1 VRLSVKKLFR
11 ATGGTMR
18 IVSRGSATAAAL
30 AFALALTSA
39 AGVGCSSRAHG
50 AKSAADVAEST
61 PSSSTAAP
69 AAAPAPA
76 SAKITQAAFN
86 EDSDGARFVLSA
98 NAPLLYTSYEPRPDL
113 LIVDLRDAAVA
124 PSFVTPK
131 TSGELIESIKFE
143 ELDELGKRITRLSI
157 THKAS
162 AKTDVRSVGQGLAIA
177 FEGSS
182 SAASSEPAEAA
193 PVETASAAPAPAV
206 SSAPLPA
213 ETQAA
218 AAPTHAAPAPASS
231 PAHHEAEPSAA
242 RGEIAHSLETVS
254 VEARNGSVAVT
265 LIGDGWFAP
274 KDFVLANP
282 PRVVVDLPGV
292 KNDVRQRS
300 VAVKG
305 DLVTRVR
312 VSQFQTSPE
321 MVTRVV
327 VDLAKP
333 MPHAIVADGERLA
346 VVVGPDV
353 EAQAA
358 AAPAPRSEEPAPAA
372 EVRHESPTV
381 TTIAEAAPPPP
392 ASPEPAPARVEPA
405 RVETASVE
413 AAPEPAAAA
422 PSAPAE
428 KVAEMPAPSPSRASE
443 PPAAKPAPAVEKP
456 APTVAAEK
464 PAPPVEK
471 PIEKP
476 AEKPVEKPVAPP
488 APAVAEK
495 ASASASASAPAHQRI
510 APSLSTSKSSKPAA
524 SRSDALFEAAAAQ
537 LDQEQA
543 AKPDQGSAYRSRTIT
558 EASTQF
564 TGEPISLDLKD
575 ADIKDVFRT
584 ISQLTGLNIVIDPD
598 VRGTVTVQLEDV
610 PWDQALD
617 LILKQN
623 SLGYVLENNIMR
635 IATTAKLQAEESD
648 RARLAEARQAAE
660 PTRTVIKKLSY
671 ARAGE
676 ITPTLQSVMSKR
688 GSIVV
693 DQRTNTLIIR
703 EIPTYLPAVLQ
714 LIDNLDT
721 ATPQVVIESRIVE
734 TTKSLGRSLGIN
746 WSVRGNADNEHGNTT
761 NLIFPNSVAG
771 GLNVGLGNGP
781 TVASLVLGNILNTF
795 NLDVALT
802 AAENQGLLKII
813 SSPKVTSLTNTPA
826 LIQSGVQIPV
836 QTTVNNTT
844 TVIYVDAT
852 LKLDV
857 TPQITAEGTILL
869 VVNVT
874 KREPAVALN
883 LSLGQNV
890 PLTIREYRGQVLVKD
905 GGTTVIG
912 GIFQINDQD
921 QNNMIPGL
929 WKIPVLGN
937 LFRNKTRTEKHDEL
951 LIFITPRILRS

>member
-1 VRLSVKKLFR
+1 MGIR

-18 IVSRGSATAAAL
+18 RIFTATAT
-30 AFALALTSA
+30 ALALALVWGA
-39 AGVGCSSRAHG
+39 ATGCSSH
-50 AKSAADVAEST
+50 AKATHNAAD
-61 PSSSTAAP
+61 TALAAPADSAP
-69 AAAPAPA
+69 AAATTAPPA

-86 EDSDGARFVLSA
+86 EDSDGARVVLSA
-98 NAPLLYTSYEPRPDL
+98 SAPLLYTSYEPRPDL
-113 LIVDLRDAAVA
+113 LIVDLRDVSVA
-124 PSFVTPK
+124 QGFTTPQ
-131 TSGELIESIKFE
+131 TAGGVVGSIRFE
-143 ELDELGKRITRLSI
+143 EVEELGKRMTRLSI
-157 THKAS
+157 AHKPE
-162 AKTDVRSVGQGLAIA
+162 AKADVRSVGQGLAIA
-177 FEGSS
+177 FSGATAVAETETAEPETVQ
-182 SAASSEPAEAA
+182 AASHPVATEPL
-193 PVETASAAPAPAV
+193 VTASSDAVKAPPPVAV
-206 SSAPLPA
+206 
-213 ETQAA
+213 
-218 AAPTHAAPAPASS
+218 APASPVAATS
-231 PAHHEAEPSAA
+231 TTSAAA
-242 RGEIAHSLETVS
+242 RGEVAHSLEKVTVGETRDGQVS
-254 VEARNGSVAVT
+254 VT
-265 LIGDGWFAP
+265 LLGDGWLAP

-282 PRVVVDLPGV
+282 PRVVLDLPGV
-292 KNDVRQRS
+292 KNEVRQRAIT
-300 VAVKG
+300 VAGNV
-305 DLVTRVR
+305 VTRVR

-321 MVTRVV
+321 YVTRVV
-327 VDLAKP
+327 LDLSAP
-333 MPHAIVADGERLA
+333 APHALASDGERLA
-346 VVVGPDV
+346 VIVGQDAVAAAAAQTPSVAAAAQTPSVPAEQAPSVAAVVPIPAPKSSSEPEAKAEATPVTRTEIALAAAPVSETASASAKTSDEKPALQV
-353 EAQAA
+353 AQAKSTIEPAPASVPAPSHVEPKAEPVAVA
-358 AAPAPRSEEPAPAA
+358 AAPAPAPAA
-372 EVRHESPTV
+372 PV
-381 TTIAEAAPPPP
+381 
-392 ASPEPAPARVEPA
+392 
-405 RVETASVE
+405 
-413 AAPEPAAAA
+413 
-422 PSAPAE
+422 PSAHRTDTA
-428 KVAEMPAPSPSRASE
+428 
-443 PPAAKPAPAVEKP
+443 
-456 APTVAAEK
+456 T
-464 PAPPVEK
+464 
-471 PIEKP
+471 
-476 AEKPVEKPVAPP
+476 PVAPP
-488 APAVAEK
+488 VPPATVA
-495 ASASASASAPAHQRI
+495 
-510 APSLSTSKSSKPAA
+510 SKPAPKSGA
-524 SRSDALFEAAAAQ
+524 AAPARTRNDALFEAAAAA

-543 AKPDQGSAYRSRTIT
+543 ATAQAGSAYRSRTIA
-558 EASTQF
+558 ESTSQF

-584 ISQLTGLNIVIDPD
+584 ISQLTGLNIVIDPE

-635 IATTAKLQAEESD
+635 IATTAKLQAEEGD

-671 ARAGE
+671 AKATE

-693 DQRTNTLIIR
+693 DGRTNTLIIR

-714 LIDNLDT
+714 LIENLDT

-746 WSVRGNADNEHGNTT
+746 WSATGNADNAHGNTT

-771 GLNVGLGNGP
+771 GINVGLGNGP

-795 NLDVALT
+795 NLNAALT

-869 VVNVT
+869 TVNVT

>member
-1 VRLSVKKLFR
+1 MRIAFR
-11 ATGGTMR
+11 AT
-18 IVSRGSATAAAL
+18 ATAT
-30 AFALALTSA
+30 ALALSWA
-39 AGVGCSSRAHG
+39 AAVGCSSGGH
-50 AKSAADVAEST
+50 KPQSSADAASAPTASQPVEAAAA
-61 PSSSTAAP
+61 SSSGAT
-69 AAAPAPA
+69 
-76 SAKITQAAFN
+76 AKITQAALN
-86 EDSDGARFVLSA
+86 EDSDGARVVLSS

-113 LIVDLRDAAVA
+113 LIVDLRDTTVAAGFHA
-124 PSFVTPK
+124 PATP
-131 TSGELIESIKFE
+131 GGGLVESIKFE

-157 THKAS
+157 AHNPDSKP
-162 AKTDVRSVGQGLAIA
+162 DVRSVGQGLAIA
-177 FEGSS
+177 FNGST
-182 SAASSEPAEAA
+182 AVASSEAESAPEPAAEPA
-193 PVETASAAPAPAV
+193 PAIASAPLAAPAPA
-206 SSAPLPA
+206 
-213 ETQAA
+213 
-218 AAPTHAAPAPASS
+218 AAPQSPPAVSTL
-231 PAHHEAEPSAA
+231 A
-242 RGEIAHSLETVS
+242 RGETAHALEKVS
-254 VEARNGSVAVT
+254 VDSRDGRVSVT
-265 LIGDGWFAP
+265 LLGDGWFSP

-282 PRVVVDLPGV
+282 PRIVLDLPGV
-292 KNDVRQRS
+292 KNEMRQRS
-300 VAVKG
+300 IAVQG
-305 DLVTRVR
+305 ELVTRVR
-312 VSQFQTSPE
+312 VSQFQTTPE
-321 MVTRVV
+321 LITRVV
-327 VDLAKP
+327 IDLARP
-333 MPHAIVADGERLA
+333 VAHAVVPDGENLA
-346 VVVGPDV
+346 VVIGEGVTTAESAPTPPPAVAAVVASEPPVAAEAAPSTTTLAV
-353 EAQAA
+353 EDRVP
-358 AAPAPRSEEPAPAA
+358 AAPAPELQ
-372 EVRHESPTV
+372 
-381 TTIAEAAPPPP
+381 AAPVSQTPVVL
-392 ASPEPAPARVEPA
+392 AESAPEPAPAPPPAAVEESHPA
-405 RVETASVE
+405 PADVAPPVPVAASAPPAVP
-413 AAPEPAAAA
+413 AAPAPAPKAEPMAETRVA
-422 PSAPAE
+422 PPPAPRPAPAPVSAPAT
-428 KVAEMPAPSPSRASE
+428 ARSSAR
-443 PPAAKPAPAVEKP
+443 PPATRGE
-456 APTVAAEK
+456 
-464 PAPPVEK
+464 
-471 PIEKP
+471 
-476 AEKPVEKPVAPP
+476 
-488 APAVAEK
+488 
-495 ASASASASAPAHQRI
+495 
-510 APSLSTSKSSKPAA
+510 
-524 SRSDALFEAAAAQ
+524 ALFEAAAAA
-537 LDQEQA
+537 LDADQSTQQA
-543 AKPDQGSAYRSRTIT
+543 PGSTYRSRTIS
-558 EASTQF
+558 EAQSQF

-584 ISQLTGLNIVIDPD
+584 ISQLTGLNIVIDPE

-635 IATTAKLQAEESD
+635 IATTSKLQAEESD

-671 ARAGE
+671 AKASE
-676 ITPTLQSVMSKR
+676 IVPTLQSVMSKR
-688 GSIVV
+688 GAIVV

-746 WSVRGNADNEHGNTT
+746 WSVRGKADTETGNTT
-761 NLIFPNSVAG
+761 NLIFPNKILG
-771 GLNVGLGNGP
+771 GIDVGLGNGP

-869 VVNVT
+869 TVNVT

-929 WKIPVLGN
+929 WKIPILGN

>member
-1 VRLSVKKLFR
+1 MRKAFR
-11 ATGGTMR
+11 GT
-18 IVSRGSATAAAL
+18 ATAM
-30 AFALALTSA
+30 ALALAWA
-39 AGVGCSSRAHG
+39 AAAGCSSGKQGTH
-50 AKSAADVAEST
+50 SAADTVAATT
-61 PSSSTAAP
+61 PAPAP

-76 SAKITQAAFN
+76 VSAKITQAAIN
-86 EDSDGARFVLSA
+86 EDSDGARLVLSA
-98 NAPLLYTSYEPRPDL
+98 SAPLLYTSYEPRPDL
-113 LIVDLRDAAVA
+113 LVVDLRDAVVA
-124 PSFVTPK
+124 EGFQSPRAAGGIVSA
-131 TSGELIESIKFE
+131 IQFE
-143 ELDELGKRITRLSI
+143 ELDELGKRVTRLSV
-157 THKAS
+157 THRPDAQV
-162 AKTDVRSVGQGLAIA
+162 DVRSVGQGLAVA
-177 FEGSS
+177 F
-182 SAASSEPAEAA
+182 SEPASAANAEPGEEDEPAPTAEAA
-193 PVETASAAPAPAV
+193 APSAPSETALASAPATPSPVVASAPASPAPAV
-206 SSAPLPA
+206 PV
-213 ETQAA
+213 
-218 AAPTHAAPAPASS
+218 
-231 PAHHEAEPSAA
+231 AA
-242 RGEIAHSLETVS
+242 RGEVAHALEKIV
-254 VEARNGSVAVT
+254 AGNHDGHVAVT

-282 PRVVVDLPGV
+282 PRIVIDLPGV
-292 KNDVRQRS
+292 KNEVRQRTIS
-300 VAVKG
+300 VQD
-305 DLVTRVR
+305 DLVSRVR

-321 MVTRVV
+321 YVTRVV
-327 VDLAKP
+327 VDLSRPA
-333 MPHAIVADGERLA
+333 PHSIVSDGERLA
-346 VVVGPDV
+346 VVVGIASPAAGDSEGNAGRREAPAADQPEATAASAPSAPKGEPEPPSAAAGDAPVTAAEASPAPDGQTARATEAPASEEPAPKVVPAPV
-353 EAQAA
+353 ETTVVEPPPASATAQAEPAPSPATMTPAARAETRPPAQPAA
-358 AAPAPRSEEPAPAA
+358 AAPAPAPATRVA
-372 EVRHESPTV
+372 V
-381 TTIAEAAPPPP
+381 APPP
-392 ASPEPAPARVEPA
+392 
-405 RVETASVE
+405 
-413 AAPEPAAAA
+413 AAP
-422 PSAPAE
+422 
-428 KVAEMPAPSPSRASE
+428 RA
-443 PPAAKPAPAVEKP
+443 
-456 APTVAAEK
+456 T
-464 PAPPVEK
+464 
-471 PIEKP
+471 
-476 AEKPVEKPVAPP
+476 
-488 APAVAEK
+488 
-495 ASASASASAPAHQRI
+495 SASATKPTK
-510 APSLSTSKSSKPAA
+510 PSSS
-524 SRSDALFEAAAAQ
+524 RGDALFEAAAAAI
-537 LDQEQA
+537 DQEQA
-543 AKPDQGSAYRSRTIT
+543 ATPSPGASYRSRTIS
-558 EASTQF
+558 EAQTQF

-584 ISQLTGLNIVIDPD
+584 ISQLTGLNIVIDPE

-623 SLGYVLENNIMR
+623 GLGYVLENNIMR

-671 ARAGE
+671 AKAAE
-676 ITPTLQSVMSKR
+676 IVPTLQSVMSKR
-688 GSIVV
+688 GAIVV

-734 TTKSLGRSLGIN
+734 TTKTLGRSLGIN
-746 WSVRGNADNEHGNTT
+746 WNVRGKADVSTGNTT
-761 NLIFPNSVAG
+761 NLIFPNNIAG

-869 VVNVT
+869 TVNVT

-890 PLTIREYRGQVLVKD
+890 PLSIREYRGQVLVKD

>member
-1 VRLSVKKLFR
+1 MRMAFR
-11 ATGGTMR
+11 AT
-18 IVSRGSATAAAL
+18 ATAT
-30 AFALALTSA
+30 ALALSWA
-39 AGVGCSSRAHG
+39 AAVGCSSGGH
-50 AKSAADVAEST
+50 KTQTAADTAATV
-61 PSSSTAAP
+61 STAQDPAPTLGTSP
-69 AAAPAPA
+69 AA
-76 SAKITQAAFN
+76 SATITQAAVN
-86 EDSDGARFVLSA
+86 EDADGARVVLSSS
-98 NAPLLYTSYEPRPDL
+98 APLLYTSYEPRPDL
-113 LIVDLRDAAVA
+113 LIVDLRDATVA
-124 PSFVTPK
+124 
-131 TSGELIESIKFE
+131 SGFQAPQPPGGLVESIKFE

-157 THKAS
+157 THQPESKP
-162 AKTDVRSVGQGLAIA
+162 DVRSVGQGLAIA
-177 FEGSS
+177 FNG
-182 SAASSEPAEAA
+182 
-193 PVETASAAPAPAV
+193 AAPAAEAESLPEPSAEPAPAAPAVAAV

-213 ETQAA
+213 
-218 AAPTHAAPAPASS
+218 PAPSPKATADAPVPVAS
-231 PAHHEAEPSAA
+231 SAA
-242 RGEIAHSLETVS
+242 RGETAHALEK
-254 VEARNGSVAVT
+254 VAAESSDGRVAIT
-265 LIGDGWFAP
+265 LLGDGWFSP
-274 KDFVLANP
+274 RDFVLANP
-282 PRVVVDLPGV
+282 PRIVVDLPGV
-292 KNDVRQRS
+292 KNEVRQRAI
-300 VAVKG
+300 AVQG

-312 VSQFQTSPE
+312 VSQFQTTPE
-321 MVTRVV
+321 MITRVV
-327 VDLAKP
+327 VDLARP
-333 MPHAIVADGERLA
+333 VAHAIVPDGERLA
-346 VVVGPDV
+346 VLVGEGV
-353 EAQAA
+353 SAA
-358 AAPAPRSEEPAPAA
+358 VAAPAPAAAEPAPPATAEPSAPSTTTLAA
-372 EVRHESPTV
+372 GV
-381 TTIAEAAPPPP
+381 
-392 ASPEPAPARVEPA
+392 PAPAPQVEVP
-405 RVETASVE
+405 
-413 AAPEPAAAA
+413 PAA
-422 PSAPAE
+422 
-428 KVAEMPAPSPSRASE
+428 VE
-443 PPAAKPAPAVEKP
+443 PPA
-456 APTVAAEK
+456 
-464 PAPPVEK
+464 
-471 PIEKP
+471 
-476 AEKPVEKPVAPP
+476 P
-488 APAVAEK
+488 APAVAEAAPASLPAPAPPPVE
-495 ASASASASAPAHQRI
+495 ASARVPAQPAAAPQAPPTPETHVATAPPAPASAPAP
-510 APSLSTSKSSKPAA
+510 APAVEPPPVQKAEAQVAPPPASPAPAPPARAAAKPAGKPAA
-524 SRSDALFEAAAAQ
+524 TRGEALFEAAAAQ
-537 LDQEQA
+537 LDQDQA
-543 AKPDQGSAYRSRTIT
+543 AQSTSGSTYRSRTIS
-558 EASTQF
+558 EAQSQF

-584 ISQLTGLNIVIDPD
+584 ISQLTGLNIVIDPE

-635 IATTAKLQAEESD
+635 IATTSKLQSEESD

-671 ARAGE
+671 ARAAE
-676 ITPTLQSVMSKR
+676 IVPTLQSVMSKR
-688 GSIVV
+688 GAIVV

-746 WSVRGNADNEHGNTT
+746 WSVRGKADVESGNTT
-761 NLIFPNSVAG
+761 NLIFPNTVLG
-771 GLNVGLGNGP
+771 GIDVGLGNGP

-869 VVNVT
+869 TVNVT

-929 WKIPVLGN
+929 WKIPILGN

>member
-1 VRLSVKKLFR
+1 MRIAVR
-11 ATGGTMR
+11 AT
-18 IVSRGSATAAAL
+18 ATAT
-30 AFALALTSA
+30 ALALAWA
-39 AGVGCSSRAHG
+39 AAVGCSSSRGKG
-50 AKSAADVAEST
+50 ATGAADVAAAST
-61 PSSSTAAP
+61 TP
-69 AAAPAPA
+69 AAAPGNSSAPA
-76 SAKITQAAFN
+76 ATAKITQAALN
-86 EDSDGARFVLSA
+86 QDADGARVVLSA

-113 LIVDLRDAAVA
+113 LIVDLRDAAPA
-124 PSFVTPK
+124 ESFVTPK
-131 TSGELIESIKFE
+131 ATGGIVESIKIE

-157 THKAS
+157 AHRAE
-162 AKTDVRSVGQGLAIA
+162 AKVDVRSVGQGLAVA
-177 FEGSS
+177 FSDS
-182 SAASSEPAEAA
+182 TAVASADVETPAEPAPARAE
-193 PVETASAAPAPAV
+193 APAPAPAAV
-206 SSAPLPA
+206 ASAPLSAPPA
-213 ETQAA
+213 AVTASV
-218 AAPTHAAPAPASS
+218 APAPA
-231 PAHHEAEPSAA
+231 A
-242 RGEIAHSLETVS
+242 RGEMAHALEKVS
-254 VEARNGSVAVT
+254 ASSADGHVAVT
-265 LIGDGWFAP
+265 LQGDGWFAP
-274 KDFVLANP
+274 KDFVLSNP

-292 KNDVRQRS
+292 KNEVKQRS
-300 VAVKG
+300 IAVAG

-312 VSQFQTSPE
+312 VSQFATSPE
-321 MVTRVV
+321 FVTRVV

-333 MPHAIVADGERLA
+333 VPHALSVDGERLA
-346 VVVGPDV
+346 VLVG
-353 EAQAA
+353 ENLSIAST
-358 AAPAPRSEEPAPAA
+358 APAPAPAH
-372 EVRHESPTV
+372 V
-381 TTIAEAAPPPP
+381 EAA
-392 ASPEPAPARVEPA
+392 SPSTTSIV
-405 RVETASVE
+405 
-413 AAPEPAAAA
+413 AAPEPAAAQA
-422 PSAPAE
+422 PEPPAVHEEAPAPVAAAAAPAE
-428 KVAEMPAPSPSRASE
+428 PPAHVAEAPAP
-443 PPAAKPAPAVEKP
+443 PPAALTPAVSEPAKVEAAKAEPAKVEPAKVEAPRAEPAVEKP
-456 APTVAAEK
+456 AP
-464 PAPPVEK
+464 AP
-471 PIEKP
+471 
-476 AEKPVEKPVAPP
+476 PP
-488 APAVAEK
+488 APAPVVETKVVSAPPVPPPAAPAKPAPAPARSK
-495 ASASASASAPAHQRI
+495 ASRG
-510 APSLSTSKSSKPAA
+510 
-524 SRSDALFEAAAAQ
+524 DALFEAAAAQ
-537 LDQEQA
+537 LDQDQA
-543 AKPDQGSAYRSRTIT
+543 TQPSGGGSAYRSRTIS
-558 EASTQF
+558 EAPTQF

-584 ISQLTGLNIVIDPD
+584 ISQLTGLNIVIDPE

-635 IATTAKLQAEESD
+635 IATTAKLQAEEGD

-671 ARAGE
+671 AKASE
-676 ITPTLQSVMSKR
+676 IVPTLQSVMSKR

-693 DQRTNTLIIR
+693 DGRTNTLIIR

-734 TTKSLGRSLGIN
+734 TTKTLGRSLGIN
-746 WSVRGNADNEHGNTT
+746 WSVRGKADVEHGNTT
-761 NLIFPNSVAG
+761 NLIFPNTVDA

-813 SSPKVTSLTNTPA
+813 SSPKVTSLTNTAA

-869 VVNVT
+869 TVNVT

-883 LSLGQNV
+883 LALGQNV

>member
-1 VRLSVKKLFR
+1 MRMAFR
-11 ATGGTMR
+11 AT
-18 IVSRGSATAAAL
+18 ATVT
-30 AFALALTSA
+30 ALALAWA
-39 AGVGCSSRAHG
+39 ASVGCSSAAG
-50 AKSAADVAEST
+50 KTQTAADT
-61 PSSSTAAP
+61 TAAAP
-69 AAAPAPA
+69 DAAPAPSTS
-76 SAKITQAAFN
+76 SAPANATITQAAVN
-86 EDSDGARFVLSA
+86 EDSDGARVVLSA

-113 LIVDLRDAAVA
+113 LIVDLRDASVA
-124 PSFVTPK
+124 PGFQAPRAAGGLV
-131 TSGELIESIKFE
+131 ESIKFE

-157 THKAS
+157 THQPESKP
-162 AKTDVRSVGQGLAIA
+162 DVRSVGQGLAIA
-177 FEGSS
+177 FNGSAPV
-182 SAASSEPAEAA
+182 AAADAEALPEPAAVSAEPA
-193 PVETASAAPAPAV
+193 PVAAAAVTSSPLAVPAPAPAPV
-206 SSAPLPA
+206 VASA
-213 ETQAA
+213 
-218 AAPTHAAPAPASS
+218 
-231 PAHHEAEPSAA
+231 AA
-242 RGEIAHSLETVS
+242 RGEVAHALETVTA
-254 VEARNGSVAVT
+254 EARDGRVAIT
-265 LIGDGWFAP
+265 LVGDGWFSP

-282 PRVVVDLPGV
+282 PRVVIDLPGV
-292 KNDVRQRS
+292 RNEVRQRS
-300 VAVKG
+300 IAIAG
-305 DLVTRVR
+305 GIVTKVR

-321 MVTRVV
+321 MITRVV
-327 VDLAKP
+327 VDLARP
-333 MPHAIVADGERLA
+333 VAHVVVPDGERLA
-346 VVVGPDV
+346 VLVGDGVSAAEVAPTAPAASEPV
-353 EAQAA
+353 TIAQAPA
-358 AAPAPRSEEPAPAA
+358 AVPAPAPVSASAPASTTTIAADWQDSPVASADAPAEHAASAPADEPMETPVVAEAKPVSAPAPAPA
-372 EVRHESPTV
+372 PVVATAP
-381 TTIAEAAPPPP
+381 APAPPP
-392 ASPEPAPARVEPA
+392 APV
-405 RVETASVE
+405 V
-413 AAPEPAAAA
+413 
-422 PSAPAE
+422 
-428 KVAEMPAPSPSRASE
+428 
-443 PPAAKPAPAVEKP
+443 
-456 APTVAAEK
+456 AEK
-464 PAPPVEK
+464 PAPKAPAPV
-471 PIEKP
+471 P
-476 AEKPVEKPVAPP
+476 APPAMTETHVAPP
-488 APAVAEK
+488 PVVAAQAAPAPPPAR
-495 ASASASASAPAHQRI
+495 ASA
-510 APSLSTSKSSKPAA
+510 KPA
-524 SRSDALFEAAAAQ
+524 STRGEALFEAAAAA
-537 LDQEQA
+537 LDQDQA
-543 AKPDQGSAYRSRTIT
+543 PQGGSAQYRSRTIA
-558 EASTQF
+558 EAQSQF

-584 ISQLTGLNIVIDPD
+584 ISQLTGLNIVIDPE

-635 IATTAKLQAEESD
+635 IATTSKLQSEEAD

-671 ARAGE
+671 ARAAE
-676 ITPTLQSVMSKR
+676 IVPTLQSVMSKR
-688 GSIVV
+688 GAIVV

-746 WSVRGNADNEHGNTT
+746 WSVRGKADTETGNTT
-761 NLIFPNSVAG
+761 NLIFPNTVLG
-771 GLNVGLGNGP
+771 GIDVGLGNGP

-869 VVNVT
+869 SVNVT

>member
-1 VRLSVKKLFR
+1 MRMAFR
-11 ATGGTMR
+11 GTATATALALAWAAAVGCA
-18 IVSRGSATAAAL
+18 SRGQAAHTAAA
-30 AFALALTSA
+30 
-39 AGVGCSSRAHG
+39 
-50 AKSAADVAEST
+50 T
-61 PSSSTAAP
+61 PVDQSAP
-69 AAAPAPA
+69 APPPAASPA

-86 EDSDGARFVLSA
+86 QDSDGARVVLSA
-98 NAPLLYTSYEPRPDL
+98 SAPLLYTSYEPRPDL
-113 LIVDLRDAAVA
+113 LIVDLRDVSVA
-124 PSFVTPK
+124 EGFKSPSTTGGVVD
-131 TSGELIESIKFE
+131 SIKFE
-143 ELDELGKRITRLSI
+143 ELDELGKRMTRMSI
-157 THKAS
+157 AHS
-162 AKTDVRSVGQGLAIA
+162 PEAKVDVRSLGQGLAIA
-177 FEGSS
+177 FSGPVAV
-182 SAASSEPAEAA
+182 AAAEPAE
-193 PVETASAAPAPAV
+193 TAAPAPQPSV
-206 SSAPLPA
+206 
-213 ETQAA
+213 ETEAL
-218 AAPTHAAPAPASS
+218 AAPAATTAVAAVAPPPPAAAKVVVAS
-231 PAHHEAEPSAA
+231 PAA
-242 RGEIAHSLETVS
+242 RGEVAHSLEKVLIGETHD
-254 VEARNGSVAVT
+254 GQVAIT

-274 KDFVLANP
+274 KDFVLSNP
-282 PRVVVDLPGV
+282 PRLVLDLPGV
-292 KNDVRQRS
+292 RNQVRQRTL
-300 VAVKG
+300 AVSG
-305 DLVTRVR
+305 DVVSRVR
-312 VSQFQTSPE
+312 ISQFQSSPE
-321 MVTRVV
+321 FITRVV
-327 VDLAKP
+327 LDLSAP
-333 MPHAIVADGERLA
+333 APHGISSDGERLA
-346 VVVGPDV
+346 IVVGRD
-353 EAQAA
+353 ADTQAASRPPVDPVASPMTTTTATTTTLAPA
-358 AAPAPRSEEPAPAA
+358 AAPPA
-372 EVRHESPTV
+372 E
-381 TTIAEAAPPPP
+381 
-392 ASPEPAPARVEPA
+392 PEPI
-405 RVETASVE
+405 
-413 AAPEPAAAA
+413 
-422 PSAPAE
+422 
-428 KVAEMPAPSPSRASE
+428 ASE
-443 PPAAKPAPAVEKP
+443 PMHETPVAAVSTPAP
-456 APTVAAEK
+456 
-464 PAPPVEK
+464 
-471 PIEKP
+471 
-476 AEKPVEKPVAPP
+476 APP

-495 ASASASASAPAHQRI
+495 PAPVEPAPAPVAAAPVAAPAPQPAQKHVDPPVAVAAAPAPPPPPPAAPPKPAVPVAAAPKPAPAH
-510 APSLSTSKSSKPAA
+510 APAKPA
-524 SRSDALFEAAAAQ
+524 SNRGDALFEAAAAA
-537 LDQEQA
+537 LDQDQA
-543 AKPDQGSAYRSRTIT
+543 AQPQAGAGYRSRTLS
-558 EASTQF
+558 EAPTQF
-564 TGEPISLDLKD
+564 TGELISLDLKD

-584 ISQLTGLNIVIDPD
+584 ISQLTGLNIVIDPE

-660 PTRTVIKKLSY
+660 ATRTVIKKLSY
-671 ARAGE
+671 AKAAE
-676 ITPTLQSVMSKR
+676 IVPTLQSVMSKR
-688 GSIVV
+688 GAIVV

-714 LIDNLDT
+714 LIENLDT

-746 WSVRGNADNEHGNTT
+746 WSVKGRADNEHGNTT
-761 NLIFPNSVAG
+761 NLIFPSMVKG
-771 GLNVGLGNGP
+771 GLDVGLGNGP

-795 NLDVALT
+795 NLDIALT

-813 SSPKVTSLTNTPA
+813 SSPKVTSLTNTAA

-869 VVNVT
+869 TVSVT

>member
-1 VRLSVKKLFR
+1 MAFR
-11 ATGGTMR
+11 AT
-18 IVSRGSATAAAL
+18 ATAT
-30 AFALALTSA
+30 ALALAWA
-39 AGVGCSSRAHG
+39 AAVGCSSGG
-50 AKSAADVAEST
+50 AKTQSAADT
-61 PSSSTAAP
+61 AP
-69 AAAPAPA
+69 AVSAKAEPAPA
-76 SAKITQAAFN
+76 VSTSPAASATITQAAVN
-86 EDSDGARFVLSA
+86 SDSDGARLVLSSS
-98 NAPLLYTSYEPRPDL
+98 APLLYTSYEPRPDL
-113 LIVDLRDAAVA
+113 LIVDLRDAAMA
-124 PSFVTPK
+124 PGFHAPQAPGGLV
-131 TSGELIESIKFE
+131 ESIKFE
-143 ELDELGKRITRLSI
+143 ELDELGRRITRLSI
-157 THKAS
+157 AHQPDSKP
-162 AKTDVRSVGQGLAIA
+162 DVRSVGQGLAIA
-177 FEGSS
+177 FSEPVSMAAADETPAS
-182 SAASSEPAEAA
+182 TTASPALASSEAPA
-193 PVETASAAPAPAV
+193 PVVSAELPSAAPA
-206 SSAPLPA
+206 APVA
-213 ETQAA
+213 ASVAA
-218 AAPTHAAPAPASS
+218 A
-231 PAHHEAEPSAA
+231 EPVSVAA
-242 RGEIAHSLETVS
+242 RGEMAHALETVTAEPRDGGVS
-254 VEARNGSVAVT
+254 IA
-265 LIGDGWFAP
+265 LLGDGWFSP

-282 PRVVVDLPGV
+282 PRLVIDLPGV
-292 KNDVRQRS
+292 RNEVRQR
-300 VAVKG
+300 AITVKG
-305 DLVTRVR
+305 DVVSRVR

-321 MVTRVV
+321 LVTRVV
-327 VDLAKP
+327 IDLARP
-333 MPHAIVADGERLA
+333 VAYTLAPDGERLA
-346 VVVGPDV
+346 VLVGEGV
-353 EAQAA
+353 AA
-358 AAPAPRSEEPAPAA
+358 ASVAPAPAPAAPAPVAPASI
-372 EVRHESPTV
+372 E
-381 TTIAEAAPPPP
+381 PP
-392 ASPEPAPARVEPA
+392 ASTTTLAAADDAPEM
-405 RVETASVE
+405 
-413 AAPEPAAAA
+413 EPAAADDA
-422 PSAPAE
+422 PQME
-428 KVAEMPAPSPSRASE
+428 TVAEVAVE
-443 PPAAKPAPAVEKP
+443 NTPAPAP
-456 APTVAAEK
+456 APQAPRAEA
-464 PAPPVEK
+464 PATA
-471 PIEKP
+471 I
-476 AEKPVEKPVAPP
+476 ASS

-495 ASASASASAPAHQRI
+495 AEAAPAAQAPASAAPRIETAAARPTAPAPAPAAPQPTVETTYVPPPPVAAPAPAAKPAKSAP
-510 APSLSTSKSSKPAA
+510 KSS
-524 SRSDALFEAAAAQ
+524 RGEALFEAAAAA

-543 AKPDQGSAYRSRTIT
+543 APANNQYRSRTIS
-558 EASTQF
+558 EAQSQF

-584 ISQLTGLNIVIDPD
+584 ISQLTGLNIVIDPE

-671 ARAGE
+671 AKASE
-676 ITPTLQSVMSKR
+676 IVPTLQSVMSKR
-688 GSIVV
+688 GAIVV
-693 DQRTNTLIIR
+693 DARTNTLIIR

-746 WSVRGNADNEHGNTT
+746 WSVRGKADVESGNTT
-761 NLIFPNSVAG
+761 NLIFPNTVLG
-771 GLNVGLGNGP
+771 GIDVGLGNGP

-869 VVNVT
+869 TVNVT

>member
-1 VRLSVKKLFR
+1 MRIAVR
-11 ATGGTMR
+11 AT
-18 IVSRGSATAAAL
+18 ATAT
-30 AFALALTSA
+30 ALALAWA
-39 AGVGCSSRAHG
+39 AAVGCSSSRGKG
-50 AKSAADVAEST
+50 APSAADVAAASAT
-61 PSSSTAAP
+61 PASASSSSTA
-69 AAAPAPA
+69 PAPT
-76 SAKITQAAFN
+76 AKITQAALN
-86 EDSDGARFVLSA
+86 QDADGARVVLSA

-113 LIVDLRDAAVA
+113 LIVDLRDATPAE
-124 PSFVTPK
+124 SFVIPK
-131 TSGELIESIKFE
+131 ATGGIVESIKIE

-157 THKAS
+157 AHRAE
-162 AKTDVRSVGQGLAIA
+162 AKVDVRSVGQGLAVA
-177 FEGSS
+177 FSETT
-182 SAASSEPAEAA
+182 AVASTEAESPAEPAPAREETPAPAA
-193 PVETASAAPAPAV
+193 AAVASAPLPAPPAAMTASAAPAPA
-206 SSAPLPA
+206 
-213 ETQAA
+213 
-218 AAPTHAAPAPASS
+218 
-231 PAHHEAEPSAA
+231 A
-242 RGEIAHSLETVS
+242 RGEMAHALEKVAAS
-254 VEARNGSVAVT
+254 AADGHVAVT
-265 LIGDGWFAP
+265 LQGDGWFAP
-274 KDFVLANP
+274 KDFVLSNP

-292 KNDVRQRS
+292 KNEVKQRS
-300 VAVKG
+300 IAVSG

-312 VSQFQTSPE
+312 VSQFATSPE
-321 MVTRVV
+321 YVTRVV
-327 VDLAKP
+327 VDLARP
-333 MPHAIVADGERLA
+333 VPHALSVDGERLA
-346 VVVGPDV
+346 VLVG
-353 EAQAA
+353 ENLSIAST
-358 AAPAPRSEEPAPAA
+358 APAPAPAH
-372 EVRHESPTV
+372 V
-381 TTIAEAAPPPP
+381 EAASPSTTSL
-392 ASPEPAPARVEPA
+392 AAAPEPAPAPPAVHEDAPVSVATAAAPAEEPA
-405 RVETASVE
+405 HLAQAPAPPPVAMTPAVSEPAKVETAK
-413 AAPEPAAAA
+413 AEPAKTELAKIE
-422 PSAPAE
+422 PA
-428 KVAEMPAPSPSRASE
+428 KAE
-443 PPAAKPAPAVEKP
+443 PAVEKP
-456 APTVAAEK
+456 APPPAPTQAETKVVTAPPVPPPAAPSK
-464 PAPPVEK
+464 PAP
-471 PIEKP
+471 
-476 AEKPVEKPVAPP
+476 
-488 APAVAEK
+488 APAR
-495 ASASASASAPAHQRI
+495 P
-510 APSLSTSKSSKPAA
+510 KSS
-524 SRSDALFEAAAAQ
+524 RGDALFEAAAAQ
-537 LDQEQA
+537 LDQDQA
-543 AKPDQGSAYRSRTIT
+543 TQPAGGGSAYRSRTIS
-558 EASTQF
+558 EAPTQF

-584 ISQLTGLNIVIDPD
+584 ISQLTGLNIVIDPE

-635 IATTAKLQAEESD
+635 IATTAKLQAEEGD

-671 ARAGE
+671 AKASE
-676 ITPTLQSVMSKR
+676 IVPTLQSVMSKR

-746 WSVRGNADNEHGNTT
+746 WSVRGKADVEHGNTT
-761 NLIFPNSVAG
+761 NLIFPNTVDA

-869 VVNVT
+869 TVNVT

>member
-1 VRLSVKKLFR
+1 MRIAFR
-11 ATGGTMR
+11 AT
-18 IVSRGSATAAAL
+18 ATAT
-30 AFALALTSA
+30 ALALSWA
-39 AGVGCSSRAHG
+39 AAVGCSSGGQKTRS
-50 AKSAADVAEST
+50 SAD
-61 PSSSTAAP
+61 AAP
-69 AAAPAPA
+69 ATTASQPAAPTTA
-76 SAKITQAAFN
+76 SSSAATAKITQAALN
-86 EDSDGARFVLSA
+86 EDADGARVVLSS

-113 LIVDLRDAAVA
+113 LVIDLRDTTVAAGFHA
-124 PSFVTPK
+124 PSAPGGGLV
-131 TSGELIESIKFE
+131 ESIKFE
-143 ELDELGKRITRLSI
+143 ELEELGKRITRLSI
-157 THKAS
+157 AHNPDSKP
-162 AKTDVRSVGQGLAIA
+162 DVRSVGQGLAIA
-177 FEGSS
+177 FNGATAV
-182 SAASSEPAEAA
+182 AASEAESVPEPAAE
-193 PVETASAAPAPAV
+193 PAPAPAMAV
-206 SSAPLPA
+206 ASAPL
-213 ETQAA
+213 T
-218 AAPTHAAPAPASS
+218 APAPAPAAPQAS
-231 PAHHEAEPSAA
+231 PAVSTAA
-242 RGEIAHSLETVS
+242 RGETAHALEKVS
-254 VEARNGSVAVT
+254 VDSTGGRVSVT
-265 LIGDGWFAP
+265 LLGDGWFSA

-282 PRVVVDLPGV
+282 PRVVLDLPGV
-292 KNDVRQRS
+292 KNETRQRS
-300 VAVKG
+300 IAVQG

-321 MVTRVV
+321 LITRVV
-327 VDLAKP
+327 IDLARP
-333 MPHAIVADGERLA
+333 VAHAVMPDGEKLA
-346 VVVGPDV
+346 VVIGEGVTAA
-353 EAQAA
+353 EAAPAPPSAAPAVVASEPPVTAQAAPSTTTLAAENHEASTPAPEPAPVHAAEPPAVAETVPEPAPASAPAPAPAQAAAEAPQPAPAEVAPAPVQAA
-358 AAPAPRSEEPAPAA
+358 AAPAPAPAVPEHHVAPAPAPRA
-372 EVRHESPTV
+372 EPV
-381 TTIAEAAPPPP
+381 AETHVAPPSAPRP
-392 ASPEPAPARVEPA
+392 APAPAPAPAR
-405 RVETASVE
+405 
-413 AAPEPAAAA
+413 
-422 PSAPAE
+422 
-428 KVAEMPAPSPSRASE
+428 
-443 PPAAKPAPAVEKP
+443 
-456 APTVAAEK
+456 
-464 PAPPVEK
+464 
-471 PIEKP
+471 
-476 AEKPVEKPVAPP
+476 
-488 APAVAEK
+488 
-495 ASASASASAPAHQRI
+495 ASA
-510 APSLSTSKSSKPAA
+510 KPAA
-524 SRSDALFEAAAAQ
+524 SRGEALFEAAAAA
-537 LDQEQA
+537 LDSDQA
-543 AKPDQGSAYRSRTIT
+543 AQQAPGSTYRSRTIS
-558 EASTQF
+558 EAQSQF

-584 ISQLTGLNIVIDPD
+584 ISQLTGLNIVIDPE

-671 ARAGE
+671 AKASE
-676 ITPTLQSVMSKR
+676 IVPTLQSVMSKR
-688 GSIVV
+688 GAIVV

-746 WSVRGNADNEHGNTT
+746 WSVRGKADTETGNTT
-761 NLIFPNSVAG
+761 NLIFPNKILG
-771 GLNVGLGNGP
+771 GIDVGLGNGP

-869 VVNVT
+869 TVNVT

>member
-1 VRLSVKKLFR
+1 MTV
-11 ATGGTMR
+11 A
-18 IVSRGSATAAAL
+18 VSQPAPAPVPVQKT
-30 AFALALTSA
+30 
-39 AGVGCSSRAHG
+39 V
-50 AKSAADVAEST
+50 V
-61 PSSSTAAP
+61 AAP
-69 AAAPAPA
+69 PPAPAAPAPA
-76 SAKITQAAFN
+76 S
-86 EDSDGARFVLSA
+86 
-98 NAPLLYTSYEPRPDL
+98 RP
-113 LIVDLRDAAVA
+113 
-124 PSFVTPK
+124 
-131 TSGELIESIKFE
+131 
-143 ELDELGKRITRLSI
+143 
-157 THKAS
+157 
-162 AKTDVRSVGQGLAIA
+162 
-177 FEGSS
+177 
-182 SAASSEPAEAA
+182 
-193 PVETASAAPAPAV
+193 
-206 SSAPLPA
+206 
-213 ETQAA
+213 
-218 AAPTHAAPAPASS
+218 
-231 PAHHEAEPSAA
+231 AA
-242 RGEIAHSLETVS
+242 R
-254 VEARNGSVAVT
+254 
-265 LIGDGWFAP
+265 
-274 KDFVLANP
+274 
-282 PRVVVDLPGV
+282 
-292 KNDVRQRS
+292 
-300 VAVKG
+300 
-305 DLVTRVR
+305 
-312 VSQFQTSPE
+312 
-321 MVTRVV
+321 
-327 VDLAKP
+327 
-333 MPHAIVADGERLA
+333 
-346 VVVGPDV
+346 
-353 EAQAA
+353 
-358 AAPAPRSEEPAPAA
+358 PA
-372 EVRHESPTV
+372 
-381 TTIAEAAPPPP
+381 
-392 ASPEPAPARVEPA
+392 
-405 RVETASVE
+405 
-413 AAPEPAAAA
+413 
-422 PSAPAE
+422 
-428 KVAEMPAPSPSRASE
+428 
-443 PPAAKPAPAVEKP
+443 
-456 APTVAAEK
+456 
-464 PAPPVEK
+464 
-471 PIEKP
+471 
-476 AEKPVEKPVAPP
+476 
-488 APAVAEK
+488 
-495 ASASASASAPAHQRI
+495 
-510 APSLSTSKSSKPAA
+510 KPAA
-524 SRSDALFEAAAAQ
+524 SRGDALFEAAAAA

-543 AKPDQGSAYRSRTIT
+543 QRPDVGSTYRSRTLY
-558 EASTQF
+558 EAQTQF

-584 ISQLTGLNIVIDPD
+584 ISQLTGLNIVIDPE

-635 IATTAKLQAEESD
+635 IATTAKLQAEEGD

-671 ARAGE
+671 ARAAE

-693 DQRTNTLIIR
+693 DGRTNTLIIR

-746 WSVRGNADNEHGNTT
+746 WSVTGVADQVHGNTT
-761 NLIFPNSVAG
+761 NLIFPNTIAG

-869 VVNVT
+869 TVNVT

-921 QNNMIPGL
+921 QYNMIPGL
-929 WKIPVLGN
+929 WKIPILGN
-937 LFRNKTRTEKHDEL
+937 LFKNKTRTEKHDEL

>member
-1 VRLSVKKLFR
+1 MRMAFR
-11 ATGGTMR
+11 AT
-18 IVSRGSATAAAL
+18 ATAT
-30 AFALALTSA
+30 ALALSWA
-39 AGVGCSSRAHG
+39 AAVGCSSGGG
-50 AKSAADVAEST
+50 AKTHAAADTA
-61 PSSSTAAP
+61 TAAP
-69 AAAPAPA
+69 ANPEKAPAGPTSPA
-76 SAKITQAAFN
+76 ASVKITQAAVN
-86 EDSDGARFVLSA
+86 EDSDGARLVLSSS
-98 NAPLLYTSYEPRPDL
+98 APLLYTSYEPRPDL
-113 LIVDLRDAAVA
+113 LIVDLRDASVVSGFQTPAV
-124 PSFVTPK
+124 
-131 TSGELIESIKFE
+131 SGGLVESIKFE
-143 ELDELGKRITRLSI
+143 ELDELGRRITRLSI
-157 THKAS
+157 AHQPDSKPV
-162 AKTDVRSVGQGLAIA
+162 VRSVGQGLAIA
-177 FEGSS
+177 FSG
-182 SAASSEPAEAA
+182 PA
-193 PVETASAAPAPAV
+193 TASAEEAPAPVA
-206 SSAPLPA
+206 APA
-213 ETQAA
+213 EVPAVAA
-218 AAPTHAAPAPASS
+218 VTSTPLAPAPTEAPKAAPTSL
-231 PAHHEAEPSAA
+231 AA
-242 RGEIAHSLETVS
+242 RGESAHALETVDYQMHDG
-254 VEARNGSVAVT
+254 RVAIT
-265 LIGDGWFAP
+265 LVGDGWFAP

-282 PRVVVDLPGV
+282 PRLVIDLPGV
-292 KNDVRQRS
+292 KNEVRQRAI
-300 VAVKG
+300 AVKG
-305 DLVTRVR
+305 DVVSRVR

-327 VDLAKP
+327 IDLARP
-333 MPHAIVADGERLA
+333 VAYAIAPDGERLA
-346 VVVGPDV
+346 VLVGEGV
-353 EAQAA
+353 SAA
-358 AAPAPRSEEPAPAA
+358 EIVPSSPAATAETQVAEAPAPAS
-372 EVRHESPTV
+372 T
-381 TTIAEAAPPPP
+381 TTIAEAPQSQEHAQPEPAATAPTQLEEALAPAPVQAESVPEQKPAPAPEPAPVAVAKSTPAPAPKVETVAAATAPAPAPPPAAASAPPPP
-392 ASPEPAPARVEPA
+392 VETAVTHVAPPPAAPERAPAPA
-405 RVETASVE
+405 
-413 AAPEPAAAA
+413 PAARPAK
-422 PSAPAE
+422 SAP
-428 KVAEMPAPSPSRASE
+428 
-443 PPAAKPAPAVEKP
+443 
-456 APTVAAEK
+456 
-464 PAPPVEK
+464 
-471 PIEKP
+471 
-476 AEKPVEKPVAPP
+476 
-488 APAVAEK
+488 
-495 ASASASASAPAHQRI
+495 
-510 APSLSTSKSSKPAA
+510 KSS
-524 SRSDALFEAAAAQ
+524 RGEALFEAAAAA
-537 LDQEQA
+537 LDQEQ
-543 AKPDQGSAYRSRTIT
+543 SAPANNQYRSRTIS
-558 EASTQF
+558 EAQSQF

-584 ISQLTGLNIVIDPD
+584 ISQLTGLNIVIDPE

-635 IATTAKLQAEESD
+635 IATTAKLQSEESD

-671 ARAGE
+671 AKASE
-676 ITPTLQSVMSKR
+676 IVPTLQSVMSKR
-688 GSIVV
+688 GAIVV
-693 DQRTNTLIIR
+693 DARTNTLIIR

-746 WSVRGNADNEHGNTT
+746 WSVRGKADVDSGNTT
-761 NLIFPNSVAG
+761 NLIFPSKILG
-771 GLNVGLGNGP
+771 GIDVGLGNGP

-869 VVNVT
+869 TVNVT

-883 LSLGQNV
+883 LALGQNV